1 MIRNARN
8 QIGYLLCC
16 ALLGAVIAGVVWVF
30 LKLMGAGIQLLWHTL
45 PGRLDF
51 PGYTLALC
59 LLGGLILGLY
69 KGRAGNYPEGLDQVI
84 GKVKGEKFYP
94 YDKTLTVCLCALL
107 PLLFGG
113 SIGPEAGLTGVIA
126 GLCYWAG
133 DHMRALRGQLTKFPE
148 ISISAA
154 LGVIFGAPLFGLAV
168 PLEEPSDADRETVL
182 PKAAKLVSNVTAVLA
197 AFGTFWALNQV
208 FGGPLGLPRIQAPD
222 ITLTERLWGV
232 PLALVGVGCGYLFLA
247 FERLTHRGFSSLQA
261 ACPLVVST
269 TLGGLILGVFG
280 TVLPLTMF
288 SGEEQMA
295 ELGETCLDFAPWV
308 LILTGVAKLFL
319 TNVCIQSG
327 WRGGHFFPVIF
338 CGVSIGY
345 GVAMLSGLNEA
356 FCLGVITAAL
366 LGVILRKPVAV
377 TLLLLLCFPVRVI
390 PWLILA
396 AYLGSLVPL
405 GKLGKAPQ
413 QTET

>member
-1 MIRNARN
+1 MVKNPKN
-8 QIGYLLCC
+8 KLGYLLCC
-16 ALLGAVIAGVVWVF
+16 ALLGAVIAGVVWAF

-45 PGRLDF
+45 PGKLNF

-69 KGRAGNYPEGLDQVI
+69 KGRAGNYPEGLDQVL
-84 GKVKGEKFYP
+84 GRVKREKFYP
-94 YDKTLTVCLCALL
+94 YDKLLTLCLCALL

-126 GLCYWAG
+126 GLCCWAG
-133 DHMRALRGQLTKFPE
+133 DHMRALRGQMAKFPE
-148 ISISAA
+148 IGISAA
-154 LGVIFGAPLFGLAV
+154 LGVIFGAPLFGLAA
-168 PLEEPSDADRETVL
+168 PLEEASDTDRETVL
-182 PKAAKLVSNVTAVLA
+182 PKAARLVSNVIAVMA

-208 FGGPLGLPRIQAPD
+208 FGGSMGLPRIQAPD
-222 ITLTERLWGV
+222 ITLTERLWGL
-232 PLALVGVGCGYLFLA
+232 PLALLGVGCGYLFLA
-247 FERLTHRGFSSLQA
+247 FETLTHRVFSSLQA

-295 ELGETCLDFAPWV
+295 GLAETYLGFAPWV
-308 LILTGVAKLFL
+308 LILTGIAKLFL

-345 GVAMLSGLNEA
+345 GVAMLSGLNAA

-366 LGVILRKPVAV
+366 LGVIMRKPVAV

-405 GKLGKAPQ
+405 GKLAKTPQ

>member
-59 LLGGLILGLY
+59 L
-69 KGRAGNYPEGLDQVI
+69 
-84 GKVKGEKFYP
+84 
-94 YDKTLTVCLCALL
+94 
-107 PLLFGG
+107 
-113 SIGPEAGLTGVIA
+113 
-126 GLCYWAG
+126 
-133 DHMRALRGQLTKFPE
+133 
-148 ISISAA
+148 
-154 LGVIFGAPLFGLAV
+154 
-168 PLEEPSDADRETVL
+168 
-182 PKAAKLVSNVTAVLA
+182 
-197 AFGTFWALNQV
+197 
-208 FGGPLGLPRIQAPD
+208 
-222 ITLTERLWGV
+222 
-232 PLALVGVGCGYLFLA
+232 
-247 FERLTHRGFSSLQA
+247 
-261 ACPLVVST
+261 
-269 TLGGLILGVFG
+269 LGGLILGVFG